1 MANTIALSTNKI
13 QEASIIEAKER
24 CLCIEDHITSIRCR
38 VNKWE
43 NWLESE
49 KRIRDY
55 YEIKGKMNR
64 WITEALKACDLTEK
78 RNART
83 TINEHDKAIF
93 SQSDVGKHNLI
104 YMCKD
109 VYMVDLEYAG
119 YDGLSKHIADWY
131 LQPDHGM
138 NIDQTVYYINELK
151 KNGIWQNRISKILL
165 EIVEI
170 NRYKWAFI
178 IMNQI
183 LTKGT
188 ACTIEKAEEYLK
200 SRVSAIDNLHQ
211 TMMDFELLI

>member
-1 MANTIALSTNKI
+1 
-13 QEASIIEAKER
+13 
-24 CLCIEDHITSIRCR
+24 
-38 VNKWE
+38 
-43 NWLESE
+43 
-49 KRIRDY
+49 
-55 YEIKGKMNR
+55 
-64 WITEALKACDLTEK
+64 
-78 RNART
+78 
-83 TINEHDKAIF
+83 
-93 SQSDVGKHNLI
+93 
-104 YMCKD
+104 
-109 VYMVDLEYAG
+109 MVDLEYAG

-200 SRVSAIDNLHQ
+200 SLSISNR
-211 TMMDFELLI
+211 